1 MVATPKDVRPVHLW
15 ATTSQCELAAAWNHC
30 HPWQFLKMYVLAHS
44 LASSLGVSLNS
55 LLIHITD
62 ILVRT
67 ETQWRNGAVAEQRT

>member
-1 MVATPKDVRPVHLW
+1 MGATPKDVRPVHPW
-15 ATTSQCELAAAWNHC
+15 ATSSQCELAAAWNHC
-30 HPWQFLKMYVLAHS
+30 HPWQFLKCTS
-44 LASSLGVSLNS
+44 LHILGIRVRDANS

>member
-1 MVATPKDVRPVHLW
+1 MGAAPKDVRPVHPW
-15 ATTSQCELAAAWNHC
+15 ATSSQCELAAAWNHC